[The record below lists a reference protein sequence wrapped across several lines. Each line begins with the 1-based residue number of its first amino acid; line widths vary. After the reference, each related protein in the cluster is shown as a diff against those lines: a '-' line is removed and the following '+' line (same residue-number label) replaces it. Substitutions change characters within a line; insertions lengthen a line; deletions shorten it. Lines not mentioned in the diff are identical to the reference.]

1 MSIWDA
7 FTGAVDRAFTLPG
20 SNAASDAASN
30 QTGMLANQQAQT
42 NAAIT
47 GGAQNITDAFSQFS
61 PAYYAGV
68 ANAYDAAYNP
78 QLTQQFGIAQD
89 QLTAQLAGNGM
100 GGSSVGAY
108 DNGQL
113 QQNYNTN
120 QVAIANAGQD
130 AANAMKT
137 TVNNDEN
144 NLFASNANAAA
155 PGTTATQAQA
165 TAGAIVPQSSYP
177 TLGNVFGAVLSP
189 IASAQKAASGS
200 LAGSQQYFTGPSA
213 SAPTGGNSSIN

>member
-7 FTGAVDRAFTLPG
+7 FTGGLSRAVTMSG
-20 SNAASDAASN
+20 GNAASDAAT
-30 QTGMLANQQAQT
+30 QQAGMLGGQQTQT
-42 NAAIT
+42 DSAIT
-47 GGAQNITDAFSQFS
+47 NGAQNITDAFSQFTPS
-61 PAYYAGV
+61 YYSGV

-130 AANAMKT
+130 AANSMKT

-144 NLFASNANAAA
+144 NLFALNASGNS

-189 IASAQKAASGS
+189 IASAQKAASSS
-200 LAGSQQYFTGPSA
+200 LAGSQPFFNGPQA
-213 SAPTGGNSSIN
+213 SAPTGSGSSVN